1 MDAQMITWLVLAG
14 TGGLLTGLLV
24 ALAWGRRLGTRL
36 QTSELERMALTERLQ
51 AAGGQLDERQL
62 LLAQREEELAEARR
76 QQGATREELS
86 RLQSRLEAERR
97 AADEKLELLQQAR
110 TQLADAFRSL
120 SADALTR
127 NSQTFL
133 ELAQENLGRFQEAAR
148 GDLQQRQQAI
158 DTLMK
163 PIRES
168 LAQVDQGIR
177 EMEKSREGAYAGLLQ
192 QLRGLADTQHRLQ
205 SETANLVKAL
215 RAPTV
220 RGRWGE
226 IQLKRVV
233 EMAGMLERCDFDQ
246 QQSRGSDNG
255 TLRPDMVIRLPAG
268 KNIVVDAKTPLHAY
282 LEAVEAQDEETR
294 RARLQDHARQVRTHL
309 GQLATKAYWAQ
320 FSPTPEFVVMFLPG
334 ETFFAAALEQDPSLI
349 EAGVEQKVILATPT
363 TLIALLRAVAYG
375 WRQEEIAG
383 NAQQISE
390 LGRTLYDRILVLAR
404 HFGDMKKG
412 LEKATDAYNKAVAS
426 ATSVPLPGRN
436 STQPRR
442 WRPCRGRWRRRRGA
456 ESATEAAPDAVPA
469 RVSHENFQIFCREVT

>member
-1 MDAQMITWLVLAG
+1 
-14 TGGLLTGLLV
+14 
-24 ALAWGRRLGTRL
+24 
-36 QTSELERMALTERLQ
+36 
-51 AAGGQLDERQL
+51 
-62 LLAQREEELAEARR
+62 
-76 QQGATREELS
+76 
-86 RLQSRLEAERR
+86 
-97 AADEKLELLQQAR
+97 
-110 TQLADAFRSL
+110 
-120 SADALTR
+120 
-127 NSQTFL
+127 
-133 ELAQENLGRFQEAAR
+133 
-148 GDLQQRQQAI
+148 
-158 DTLMK
+158 
-163 PIRES
+163 
-168 LAQVDQGIR
+168 
-177 EMEKSREGAYAGLLQ
+177 
-192 QLRGLADTQHRLQ
+192 
-205 SETANLVKAL
+205 
-215 RAPTV
+215 
-220 RGRWGE
+220 
-226 IQLKRVV
+226 V

-412 LEKATDAYNKAVAS
+412 LEKATDAYNKAVGTLESRVLVSARRFRDLGAAS
-426 ATSVPLPGRN
+426 GQELDT
-436 STQPRR
+436 
-442 WRPCRGRWRRRRGA
+442 
-456 ESATEAAPDAVPA
+456 AAPVEALPRTLEAPEGSGERD
-469 RVSHENFQIFCREVT
+469 